1 MKKALL
7 MAALMACF
15 ASCKKDKKPYIPTVN
30 GTWELRSVSGGFGPT
45 VAIPDGKR
53 IKYQF
58 TTNSRYVKTDTNKV
72 ETRGNFSIT
81 VMGEE
86 RGYKYGTITFTNP
99 DYRDAIRFKPDTIY
113 IGSSAADGPTYQ
125 YIKIK

>member
-1 MKKALL
+1 MKKVLL
-7 MAALMACF
+7 MVALIAGF
-15 ASCKKDKKPYIPTVN
+15 ASCKKDKKPYIPSVN
-30 GTWELRSVSGGFGPT
+30 GTWELRSISGGLGPT
-45 VAIPDGKR
+45 VVIPDGKR
-53 IKYQF
+53 IKFQF

-72 ETRGNFSIT
+72 ETRGNFSIA

-86 RGYKYGTITFTNP
+86 RGYKYGTIAFTNP